1 MKSKVLKT
9 ILALALV
16 SPMLA
21 QAEKYTFNFKA
32 NPGADGGGSLSV
44 DNDIDFKFLVD
55 TSIVPSV
62 SLSNLNQSQ
71 HWASGGFILEMTH
84 NGKTVRLND
93 AIVSSTGSLQ
103 LGSGGF
109 VEIYSDIDDF
119 FDVDFHPGAPF
130 VEANELPY
138 DAFVYGQIDV
148 YNDQKPFQ
156 DLFAIAATGD
166 TSKLKNYVSQVPEP
180 SVGLLAIL
188 GAAGLFHR
196 RKRTNNA

>member
-1 MKSKVLKT
+1 MKSKVLNA
-9 ILALALV
+9 ILALALI

-32 NPGADGGGSLSV
+32 NPGADRGGSLSA
-44 DNDIDFKFLVD
+44 DNDIDFKLLVD
-55 TSIVPSV
+55 TSIAPAI

-71 HWASGGFILEMTH
+71 HWKNGGFILEMSH
-84 NGKTVRLND
+84 NGQTVRLND

-109 VEIYSDIDDF
+109 VEIHADIDDF

-130 VEANELPY
+130 VEANALPY

-148 YNDQKPFQ
+148 YNNQKPFQ
-156 DLFAIAATGD
+156 DLFAIATTGD

-196 RKRTNNA
+196 RKRTNA

>member
-1 MKSKVLKT
+1 MTGELT
-9 ILALALV
+9 
-16 SPMLA
+16 LA

-32 NPGADGGGSLSV
+32 NPGADGGGSHSA
-44 DNDIDFKFLVD
+44 DNHIDFKLLVD
-55 TSIVPSV
+55 TSFAPSI

-71 HWASGGFILEMTH
+71 HWKSGGFILEMSH
-84 NGKTVRLND
+84 NGKTVRLYD
-93 AIVSSTGSLQ
+93 AIVSSTGSLE

-119 FDVDFHPGAPF
+119 FDLDFHPGAPF

-156 DLFAIAATGD
+156 DLFAIATTGD

-180 SVGLLAIL
+180 SVGLLAVL
-188 GAAGLFHR
+188 GAAGLLHR
-196 RKRTNNA
+196 RKRTNA